1 MPDITPELTEMRPG
15 MAKRKKPTEG
25 ITDDC
30 RRADCRRTIRKFKRV
45 REVPESDRPMMRRI
59 LKELAKEFAN
69 PSPRWVEFDEL
80 GKVLRVG
87 YS

>member
-1 MPDITPELTEMRPG
+1 MTIRGP
-15 MAKRKKPTEG
+15 
-25 ITDDC
+25 
-30 RRADCRRTIRKFKRV
+30 RTIRKFKRV

-80 GKVLRVG
+80 GRILRVG